1 MWWSPDAEL
10 SFSTVQAPVC
20 ACMCVFVYICTSF
33 GSQTIMKATYRS
45 FQSVGICRYVHTGYC
60 TVCVCTVCPW
70 VLSDVFGK
78 NLHGGFCA
86 YMIVL
91 KCPRGCVR
99 EYLCECVCVC
109 HSYQDTSASRLVESV
124 FISPVFKPLLSDQ
137 SRGKAPGPLVL
148 MQTFLS
154 VFPSTPKL
162 FPSMPFPLNSSYYLG
177 MGD

>member
-20 ACMCVFVYICTSF
+20 ACVCVFVYICTSF

-109 HSYQDTSASRLVESV
+109 VCATHIRTPVPVDWWNLFSSPLYLSLCSQISRVE
-124 FISPVFKPLLSDQ
+124 
-137 SRGKAPGPLVL
+137 RPLVL
-148 MQTFLS
+148 
-154 VFPSTPKL
+154 
-162 FPSMPFPLNSSYYLG
+162 
-177 MGD
+177 